1 MSGLGWQFNGWK
13 GRKMSEGFTCRGC
26 GNLFFQAPKCVAC
39 GAQKLYDSTVKM
51 QGEQIKTQ
59 AEEITRLR
67 AELAT
72 ARREGMKDAAK
83 WHEVRSMELSGKAGL
98 ARNFRQLLRQSDFH
112 MESAAAIRA
121 AAGEGK
127 C

>member
-1 MSGLGWQFNGWK
+1 MSDVPLKFGEAGPEIQRLREENQHIRGAY
-13 GRKMSEGFTCRGC
+13 EDCRAQWTQMATH
-26 GNLFFQAPKCVAC
+26 NAEQAA
-39 GAQKLYDSTVKM
+39 
-51 QGEQIKTQ
+51 
-59 AEEITRLR
+59 EITRLR

-112 MESAAAIRA
+112 MESAAAIRT

-127 C
+127 